1 MIYSGCQFKTVNY
14 DKMPENNVI
23 DMYQSQ
29 RAATLYCAQN
39 HRTKVRVKT
48 LALTTFQFIFKS
60 QGIASTQKCTAI
72 VFIIL
77 VMAGFFFGR
86 NMFRQ
91 ERHTHYNGNTEHADH
106 SGYVT

>member
-29 RAATLYCAQN
+29 RAATPYFAQN

-77 VMAGFFFGR
+77 VLAGFFSVAIF
-86 NMFRQ
+86 
-91 ERHTHYNGNTEHADH
+91 
-106 SGYVT
+106 